1 MAERVAEE
9 QLKPMAQKVADNAE
23 PMAKDATAQY
33 VRQPAKQLAEQVSE
47 WSSQCPNGLQEGR
60 SACSSL
66 SPSFLGVQQVQPCAP
81 QLCTICIL
89 PQAEPGCRG
98 RRRM

>member
-33 VRQPAKQLAEQVSE
+33 IRQPAKQLAEQVSE
-47 WSSQCPNGLQEGR
+47 WSSQCPMVFKEGAVRAALCLPASWVFSRCSRALRSCAR
-60 SACSSL
+60 SAFCHKRSQ
-66 SPSFLGVQQVQPCAP
+66 GAAG
-81 QLCTICIL
+81 
-89 PQAEPGCRG
+89 AEG
-98 RRRM
+98 